1 MKRIAGIRFRKSGK
15 IFDYNARDLDLEI
28 GDNVMVEWEDGLKMG
43 TVVKLKEFESSIPSL
58 KSYQRVIRKPT
69 EADLDYESRKS
80 HKEKGIYQ
88 ACLEKIKEMGLP
100 MKLIEIENI
109 PNINKFI
116 CYFTAEGRIDF
127 RNLVKSLASD
137 FHARVEMKQIGARNR
152 AKMMGGIGH
161 CGREL
166 CCNSFLQDFEQ
177 ITVKIAKDQGLAL
190 DPIKISGVC
199 GRLMCCL
206 TYEHKTYCEHRKNL
220 PKCGKRVIT
229 EFGTGKV
236 TKQDILRQRVWVK
249 LDSSKEIEVSA
260 KEIKDKGFLKIGRK
274 NKIG

>member
-1 MKRIAGIRFRKSGK
+1 MKRIAGIRFRKSGM
-15 IFDYNARDLDLEI
+15 IFDYNARDLDLKI
-28 GDNVMVEWEDGLKMG
+28 GDKVMVEWEDGLKMG
-43 TVVKLKEFESSIPSL
+43 TVVKLKELESSIPSL

-80 HKEKGIYQ
+80 HKEKEFYQ
-88 ACLEKIKEMGLP
+88 ACLEKIREMGIP
-100 MKLIEIENI
+100 MKLVEVENI

-116 CYFTAEGRIDF
+116 CYFTADRRVDF
-127 RNLVKSLASD
+127 RNLVRSLATD

-152 AKMMGGIGH
+152 AKMIGGIGH

-166 CCNSFLQDFEQ
+166 CCYSFLQDFEQ
-177 ITVKIAKDQGLAL
+177 ISVKIAKDQGLAM
-190 DPIKISGVC
+190 DPTKFSGAC

-206 TYEHKTYCEHRKNL
+206 TYEHKTYYEYRRNL

-236 TKQDILRQRVWVK
+236 IKQNILKQSVWVK
-249 LDSSKEIEVSA
+249 LDSGREIEVFAS
-260 KEIKDKGFLKIGRK
+260 EIRDKAFLKIGKK
-274 NKIG
+274 NKIK